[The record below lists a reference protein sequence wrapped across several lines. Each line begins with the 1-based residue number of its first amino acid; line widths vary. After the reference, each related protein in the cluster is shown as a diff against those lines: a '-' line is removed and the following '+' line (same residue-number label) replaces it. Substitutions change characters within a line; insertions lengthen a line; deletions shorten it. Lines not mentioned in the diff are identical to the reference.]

1 MMPEA
6 LRIMGPAQ
14 LRMRRRAI
22 ARGPAQ
28 PADAPVAAAG
38 G

>member
-1 MMPEA
+1 VMPER

-22 ARGPAQ
+22 ARGPLGLRGSRGAR
-28 PADAPVAAAG
+28 A
-38 G
+38 